1 MMYNAMYMYDV
12 LIINVV
18 AAVATCLISTL
29 AQ

>member
-1 MMYNAMYMYDV
+1 MQCILYMYDV
-12 LIINVV
+12 LIIKFVV